1 MIQTSPIPEDA
12 PVMSTTLP
20 ATFSL
25 YMDLFKEKRYLRKR
39 NGGIK
44 IRMVVSVKRRNTV
57 FKNLWSK
64 SIERERWNEDMG
76 IFYIVSGTRLYSVCS
91 FVFYLYKAKLYNH
104 PLEFG
109 SVANRSLGV
118 LILQYNHMRFLNWWN
133 WPL

>member
-44 IRMVVSVKRRNTV
+44 IRMVVSVKARNTV
-57 FKNLWSK
+57 FKNL
-64 SIERERWNEDMG
+64 
-76 IFYIVSGTRLYSVCS
+76 
-91 FVFYLYKAKLYNH
+91 
-104 PLEFG
+104 
-109 SVANRSLGV
+109 
-118 LILQYNHMRFLNWWN
+118 
-133 WPL
+133 